1 MGTLGLVYS
10 AMAGGNGD
18 CMEGI
23 AALSLYR
30 ALASVCIESES

>member
-1 MGTLGLVYS
+1 MAGGYGDSRLVYS

-23 AALSLYR
+23 DALSL
-30 ALASVCIESES
+30 SIEL

>member
-1 MGTLGLVYS
+1 MYSAMAGGYGDSRLVYS

-23 AALSLYR
+23 DALSLY
-30 ALASVCIESES
+30 IEL

>member
-1 MGTLGLVYS
+1 MYSAMAGGYGDSRLVYS

-23 AALSLYR
+23 DALSL
-30 ALASVCIESES
+30 SIEL